1 MKFEWK
7 IYLSEKWAIISL
19 MESPNSPSLS
29 ANRQIAIA
37 AGTVMIAY
45 VLSSVINLAKGVVI
59 LRAFGTGMENEA
71 FWAANRVSEVLFNL
85 VAGGALASAFIPTF
99 STFLVHKQK
108 ENAWK
113 LASSIINLVLLVIS
127 TLAILAAIF
136 APQVVRY
143 ILAPG
148 FVSNPE
154 KFQLTVQL
162 LRIILPSTVIFS
174 ISGLVMGILNA
185 HQSFLFPALA
195 PSMYSLGMIFGVVF
209 LSPSMGILGLAW
221 GVVLGASFHLLVQL
235 PKLVRLGG
243 NYWPILGLDNP
254 SVRQVGTL
262 MLPRLAGVAVVQ
274 LNFLV
279 NTNLASR
286 YSEGSVTGLT
296 YGFTLMLMPLML
308 IAQAIATASLP
319 TFSAQAALGKLDEMR
334 NSLSTALRAVFMLS
348 IPATVGMIL
357 LRFPLIKVL
366 YENETTFTSESTE
379 LVAWALLWYTVGLVG
394 HSAVEI
400 LSRAFYAMKDTHTP
414 VAVGVIAMSLN
425 IILSL
430 ILGPVFLRIGWLAIG
445 GLALAN
451 SIATGLESIVLLII
465 LRKRLNGLEGRK
477 IFQLLW
483 KVLLSVTWMGIAL
496 WWLVD
501 FTNLSNGLK
510 LVTGTF
516 AGAGIFAISLLVFRV
531 EDFTVLVKHFLS
543 KIRKKKYKSI

>member
-366 YENETTFTSESTE
+366 YENGTTFASESTE

-400 LSRAFYAMKDTHTP
+400 LSRAFYAMKDTRTP

-531 EDFTVLVKHFLS
+531 EDFTVLVKHFQS

>member
-1 MKFEWK
+1 MSNQDRYEIK
-7 IYLSEKWAIISL
+7 SEQKWAIISL
-19 MESPNSPSLS
+19 MESPNNSSIS
-29 ANRQIAIA
+29 ANRQIALA

-45 VLSSVINLAKGVVI
+45 VFSSVINLAKGVVI

-99 STFLVHKQK
+99 SSFLARKQK

-113 LASSIINLVLLVIS
+113 LASAIRNLVFLIIS
-127 TLAILAAIF
+127 ILAILAAIF

-148 FVSNPE
+148 FVGDPE

-174 ISGLVMGILNA
+174 ISGLIMGILNA

-195 PSMYSLGMIFGVVF
+195 PSMYSLGMIFGVLF
-209 LSPSMGILGLAW
+209 LSPSMGIFGLAW
-221 GVVLGASFHLLVQL
+221 GVVLGASFHLIVQL
-235 PKLVRLGG
+235 PKLFKLGG
-243 NYWPILGLDNP
+243 NYWPVLGLNN
-254 SVRQVGTL
+254 SAVREVGTL

-308 IAQAIATASLP
+308 IAQAIAIASLP

-348 IPATVGMIL
+348 IPAAVGMII
-357 LRFPLIKVL
+357 LRYPLIKVL
-366 YENETTFTSESTE
+366 YENGTTFTTESTE

-400 LSRAFYAMKDTHTP
+400 LSRAFYAMKDTKTP
-414 VAVGVIAMSLN
+414 VVVGVIAMSIN
-425 IILSL
+425 IMLSILLGSL
-430 ILGPVFLRIGWLAIG
+430 FLRIGWLAIG

-465 LRKRLNGLEGRK
+465 LRKRMNGLEGRK
-477 IFQLLW
+477 IFILLV
-483 KVLLSVTWMGIAL
+483 KVTVAVSLMGFAIG
-496 WWLVD
+496 WLV
-501 FTNLSNGLK
+501 NSVALSDGVTLVIGAILGGGLY
-510 LVTGTF
+510 
-516 AGAGIFAISLLVFRV
+516 AGLLLALRV
-531 EDFTVLVKHFLS
+531 EDFTVLVKYFM
-543 KIRKKKYKSI
+543 RKLNRKRA

>member
-1 MKFEWK
+1 MSNQDRYEIK
-7 IYLSEKWAIISL
+7 SEQKWAIISL
-19 MESPNSPSLS
+19 MESPNNSSIS
-29 ANRQIAIA
+29 ANRQIALA

-45 VLSSVINLAKGVVI
+45 VFSSVINLAKGVVI

-99 STFLVHKQK
+99 SSFLARKQK

-113 LASSIINLVLLVIS
+113 LASAIINLVFLIIS
-127 TLAILAAIF
+127 ILAILAAIF

-148 FVSNPE
+148 FVGDPE

-174 ISGLVMGILNA
+174 ISGLIMGILNA

-195 PSMYSLGMIFGVVF
+195 PSMYSLGMIFGVLF
-209 LSPSMGILGLAW
+209 LSPSMGIFGLAW
-221 GVVLGASFHLLVQL
+221 GVVLGASFHLIVQL
-235 PKLVRLGG
+235 PKLFKLGG
-243 NYWPILGLDNP
+243 NYWPVLGLNN
-254 SVRQVGTL
+254 SAVREVGTL

-308 IAQAIATASLP
+308 IAQAIAIASLP

-348 IPATVGMIL
+348 IPAAVGMII
-357 LRFPLIKVL
+357 LRYPLIKVL
-366 YENETTFTSESTE
+366 YENGTTFTTESTE

-400 LSRAFYAMKDTHTP
+400 LSRAFYAMKDTKTP
-414 VAVGVIAMSLN
+414 VVVGVIAMSIN
-425 IILSL
+425 IMLSILLGSL
-430 ILGPVFLRIGWLAIG
+430 FLRIGWLAIG

-465 LRKRLNGLEGRK
+465 LRKRMNGLEGRK
-477 IFQLLW
+477 IFILLV
-483 KVLLSVTWMGIAL
+483 KVTVAVSLMGIAIG
-496 WWLVD
+496 WLV
-501 FTNLSNGLK
+501 NSVALSDGVTLVIGAILGGGLY
-510 LVTGTF
+510 
-516 AGAGIFAISLLVFRV
+516 AGLLLALRV
-531 EDFTVLVKHFLS
+531 EDFTVLVKYFM
-543 KIRKKKYKSI
+543 RKLNRKRA